1 MGCRLVVG
9 EAFHGF
15 LETGYRGIYFK
26 GTEEVSATFEGNK
39 QTKKMLGNMEPRKT
53 NFQFLGNKQV
63 YFSPPPPPVRASM
76 VSG

>member
-1 MGCRLVVG
+1 M
-9 EAFHGF
+9 
-15 LETGYRGIYFK
+15 GIYFK

-53 NFQFLGNKQV
+53 NFRFLGNKQV
-63 YFSPPPPPVRASM
+63 YFSPPPPPPVRAWV